1 VSRFRERINTRG
13 AASAAPRLLLVLL
26 AAGVVAAPARAQ
38 GTEAGPLCGIVRPVD
53 ELLHCPEPSP
63 PAERAAPASTPPASV
78 QGQAQAQ
85 AVSLQ
90 QEPPR
95 RIATAPR
102 YVPDLLLVRFRRGT
116 SARQRAD
123 VLQRAGVSVERKI
136 ADLGVF
142 VVRMPP
148 EHRDAALATLRSSH
162 LVANAERDAVF
173 EQLDTTPNDTDWS
186 AQWGLRLAGLQSAW
200 DFTRGSNVVVAVLDT
215 GVDARHPDLQGA
227 ILPGFNVV
235 DPAAGPVDDN
245 GHGTAVA
252 GIIAARTNNRAGIAG
267 ICWTCSILPVKVLG
281 ADGTGDTAQVAA
293 GIVRAADA
301 HARVISMSLGGPADD
316 QALEQAVSY
325 AAGKGAILVAAAGNN
340 GASTPFYPAASP
352 NVISVAATD
361 ESDRLYSWSNFG
373 SWVQVAA
380 PGCNAAPGLSG
391 NYVMFCGTSSATPFV
406 SGLVALLLS
415 KEPGADRSA
424 IVSALEGSTVAIGG
438 RVGRGRV
445 DAVGAL
451 ASLGSAA
458 GSATTPI
465 LTVSGLLTPGTFSR
479 VYRRSLPGGR
489 IGATLSFGG
498 AARLTFS
505 IRNAAGAVV
514 ARASGTSPLRLSA
527 PLPAGRF
534 AFAVSGARTRAAFR
548 LVLTNTALTASAGS
562 WKAGQ

>member
-38 GTEAGPLCGIVRPVD
+38 GTEEGPLCGIVRPVD
-53 ELLHCPEPSP
+53 ELLHCSEPSP
-63 PAERAAPASTPPASV
+63 PAEGAAATSTPPTSA
-78 QGQAQAQ
+78 QGPAQ
-85 AVSLQ
+85 AVNLQ
-90 QEPPR
+90 EEPPR
-95 RIATAPR
+95 RIAAVPR
-102 YVPDLLLVRFRRGT
+102 YVPDLLLVRFRGGA
-116 SARQRAD
+116 SPQQRAD
-123 VLQRAGVSVERKI
+123 VLQRAGVSVDRRI

-148 EHRDAALATLRSSH
+148 EHRDAALATLRSSR
-162 LVANAERDAVF
+162 LVANAEKDAVF

-200 DFTRGSNVVVAVLDT
+200 DFTRGSSIVVAVLDT
-215 GVDARHPDLQGA
+215 GVDGGHPDLQGA

-316 QALEQAVSY
+316 QALDQAVSY

-340 GASTPFYPAASP
+340 GASTPFYPAANP

-406 SGLVALLLS
+406 SGIVALLLS
-415 KEPGADRSA
+415 EQPNADRSA

-445 DAVGAL
+445 DAIGAL

-465 LTVSGLLTPGTFSR
+465 LTINGLLTRGTWSR

-514 ARASGTSPLRLSA
+514 ARASGTSPLRVSA

-534 AFAVSGARTRAAFR
+534 AFAVSSAGTRAAFR
-548 LVLTNTALTASAGS
+548 LVLTNAPLTAPAGS
-562 WKAGQ
+562 LKAGQ